1 MAGRTS
7 HEALGGFWPICE
19 TSASDGKPFF
29 ATGTVFA
36 DHMRVDTRLWLEE
49 GGGFHPARQTA
60 WLATDEIKLRLP
72 TMIQLPTSSTGVRF
86 PGHRHR
92 PSVGEG
98 GLVGVKGP
106 KWPSLG
112 RSPSGNRRKRGGWRA
127 YHANPRCT
135 LNFGRSFTVLRCVGM
150 RRHKR
155 KHTSLM

>member
-7 HEALGGFWPICE
+7 HEALGGLRPICE
-19 TSASDGKPFF
+19 TSTSDGKPFF

-72 TMIQLPTSSTGVRF
+72 TMIQLPTSSTGVRS

-106 KWPSLG
+106 KWPSLFFFFFFESAFVYRNSYLVQG
-112 RSPSGNRRKRGGWRA
+112 QDAVPYFRTKIR
-127 YHANPRCT
+127 
-135 LNFGRSFTVLRCVGM
+135 
-150 RRHKR
+150 
-155 KHTSLM
+155 